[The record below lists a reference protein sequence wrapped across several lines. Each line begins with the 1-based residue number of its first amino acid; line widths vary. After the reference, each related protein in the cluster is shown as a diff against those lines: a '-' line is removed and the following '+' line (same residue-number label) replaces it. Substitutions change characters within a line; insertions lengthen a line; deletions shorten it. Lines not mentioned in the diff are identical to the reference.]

1 MPHPPLTKTNID
13 YKKYRKFQSKNGSR
27 SETSVSLALTS
38 LVSFLQIFY
47 YPHLLSWFFVF
58 CWWFVFVQ
66 STEWSLNSNVKLI
79 WIRTISHALSPVLYI
94 VQIKNCSLNN
104 TLINEDFTSIFLQTL
119 QKWFALQRHDEK
131 IFRIP
136 KHLPQEPHPLKLSP
150 HVPCKRT
157 KTQPNVFFLH
167 CIVFFSIGL

>member
-1 MPHPPLTKTNID
+1 MNKLEICFSVSVYLHALQISYTCITKHLLYMPHPPLTKTNID

-38 LVSFLQIFY
+38 LVSFPQIFY

-119 QKWFALQRHDEK
+119 QK
-131 IFRIP
+131 
-136 KHLPQEPHPLKLSP
+136 
-150 HVPCKRT
+150 
-157 KTQPNVFFLH
+157 
-167 CIVFFSIGL
+167 

>member
-1 MPHPPLTKTNID
+1 MLCRFHTHRLSSVHAPPTSYQD
-13 YKKYRKFQSKNGSR
+13 EYYKKYRKFQSKNGSR

-38 LVSFLQIFY
+38 LVSFAQIFY

-104 TLINEDFTSIFLQTL
+104 TFINEVFTSIFLQTL
-119 QKWFALQRHDEK
+119 QK
-131 IFRIP
+131 
-136 KHLPQEPHPLKLSP
+136 
-150 HVPCKRT
+150 
-157 KTQPNVFFLH
+157 
-167 CIVFFSIGL
+167 